1 MATVTALG
9 KATVFTVGSV
19 DLADQLVSIT
29 MEKTVEALDA
39 TTLVDT
45 ARRNAAGLENSTTT
59 FTVMGSF
66 ASTEAIQTIFGDV
79 GIEST
84 IVFEPLASA
93 PGSSSPRYTHSNAF
107 LASAPIVVSVGELL
121 QVTATYTGGSIAQAV
136 A

>member
-121 QVTATYTGGSIAQAV
+121 QVTASYTGGSIAQAV

>member
-1 MATVTALG
+1 MPTVTALG

>member
-39 TTLVDT
+39 TTLTDT

-59 FTVMGSF
+59 FTVLGSF
-66 ASTEAIQTIFGDV
+66 ASGEAIQTVFGDV

-84 IVFEPLASA
+84 IIFEPLASA
-93 PGSSSPRYTHSNAF
+93 PGASSPRYTHSNAF
-107 LASAPIVVSVGELL
+107 LAAAPIVVSVGELL